1 MIRRM
6 REFALPIAGTIDSD
20 HPDHVEPHRPRA
32 ADADGDPASRT
43 SMVDSVLTEHVDE
56 QEKDVKKIGPRPVLF
71 ESRKLA
77 QMGGRPP
84 GWMEH

>member
-1 MIRRM
+1 MTTRTIN
-6 REFALPIAGTIDSD
+6 LQIVGTIDPG

-32 ADADGDPASRT
+32 AEADGDPASRT

-56 QEKDVKKIGPRPVLF
+56 QEKNAKKIGPRPVLS

-77 QMGGRPP
+77 RLGGRPP
-84 GWMEH
+84 GWMDR